1 MANLKEVRGRITSVG
16 STQQITKA
24 MKMVAASKLKRAQD
38 AIMLM
43 RPYATKLEE
52 ILSNVSG
59 TLDAESNNVYGESR
73 DKVKRVLYIVVT
85 SDKGL
90 CGGFNTNL
98 MKEVLPHMEEN
109 YSEQAAK
116 NNVDILAIGKKGA
129 EFFERQDIRTR
140 RDFVDILGK
149 ITFEKAMEAAEFAME
164 RFEKGTYD
172 RVELAYNEFKN
183 AAIQIPSVQQF
194 LPIVP
199 TESTEGV
206 SSTNADYLF
215 EPSKEFIVQEL
226 IPKALKLQVFKACL
240 ESNAAENGARMTA
253 MDKAT
258 ENAGEMLK
266 DLKLVYNRTRQAA
279 ITTEIL
285 EIVAGAE
292 ALAG

>member
-1 MANLKEVRGRITSVG
+1 
-16 STQQITKA
+16 
-24 MKMVAASKLKRAQD
+24 
-38 AIMLM
+38 
-43 RPYATKLEE
+43 
-52 ILSNVSG
+52 
-59 TLDAESNNVYGESR
+59 
-73 DKVKRVLYIVVT
+73 
-85 SDKGL
+85 
-90 CGGFNTNL
+90 
-98 MKEVLPHMEEN
+98 
-109 YSEQAAK
+109 
-116 NNVDILAIGKKGA
+116 
-129 EFFERQDIRTR
+129 
-140 RDFVDILGK
+140 
-149 ITFEKAMEAAEFAME
+149 MEAAECARE

-172 RVELAYNEFKN
+172 RVELAFNAFKN
-183 AAIQIPSVQQF
+183 AAVQIPTVQQF

-199 TESTEGV
+199 TEAETAD
-206 SSTNADYLF
+206 SSVNADYLF

-258 ENAGEMLK
+258 DNAGEMLK